1 MREDL
6 VVLKWIRRREGK
18 KIDEQMET
26 LDWKE
31 NLRQNNRSQNKGKML
46 DADEASR
53 AIEAENN

>member
-31 NLRQNNRSQNKGKML
+31 NLRQNNRSQNKGKMF
-46 DADEASR
+46 DADEDSR
-53 AIEAENN
+53 AI